1 MEPVG
6 PLSVAMQ
13 PARTLAWHPADVRV
27 TRKTDERN
35 FAFAPAGTV
44 SRIGAP
50 LARLPAASPWTDG
63 KAPEFLGLWHAW
75 RRQNNRKHIYISLP
89 RWNLQCPMIL
99 RRSLASSIDRYHIA
113 GQRAGGIGSES
124 PAVPIRRSASP
135 HAAGPAGER
144 LQTANSCVG
153 RGRRG
158 PALRE
163 PGADDA
169 WAHVACLFA
178 PFAAV
183 CRVVAWLGPLDRR
196 QQTHPDV

>member
-44 SRIGAP
+44 RRIGAP
-50 LARLPAASPWTDG
+50 LARLPAAGPWTDG
-63 KAPEFLGLWHAW
+63 KACQNFLAFGMHGAA
-75 RRQNNRKHIYISLP
+75 RIIANIYISLA
-89 RWNLQCPMIL
+89 RCNLQCPMIL
-99 RRSLASSIDRYHIA
+99 RRSLASSIYRYHIA

-158 PALRE
+158 PALRD

-183 CRVVAWLGPLDRR
+183 CRVVA
-196 QQTHPDV
+196 